1 MKKKLLILLA
11 FVAFSVNAQTTYNL
25 DWHTNFL
32 SPATDLTI
40 IQGDTV
46 IWTWTD
52 ALPHTVQNNTG
63 SVETF
68 GSATLTGIGQTF
80 MHTFTVVGTNPYFC
94 GIHGAN
100 SMSGVIT
107 VDPNLGLE
115 ELSKLPSKFSIYPNP
130 SVSTLNIDVPNL
142 INDGFKLEV
151 FDVLG
156 KKIHLQ
162 NLNALTSVIDI
173 TKWNSGLYLVRI
185 TSKDNSIAF
194 TKRFVK
200 L

>member
-1 MKKKLLILLA
+1 MKKKLLILFA
-11 FVAFSVNAQTTYNL
+11 FVAFNVNAQTTYNL

-40 IQGDTV
+40 EVGDTV
-46 IWTWTD
+46 TWTWTD
-52 ALPHTVQNNTG
+52 DLPHTVENNTG
-63 SVETF
+63 SVEVF
-68 GSATLTGIGQTF
+68 SSGTLTGIGQTF
-80 MHTFTVVGTNPYFC
+80 SYTFTVLGENPYFC

-100 SMSGVIT
+100 SMSGIIT
-107 VDPNLGLE
+107 VVADLGLDQQN
-115 ELSKLPSKFSIYPNP
+115 KLPSKFSIYPNP

-151 FDVLG
+151 FNVLG

>member
-25 DWHTNFL
+25 DWHTSFL
-32 SPATDLTI
+32 SPDTDLTI
-40 IQGDTV
+40 ELGDTV
-46 IWTWTD
+46 TWTWTD
-52 ALPHTVQNNTG
+52 DLPHTVENNTG

-68 GSATLTGIGQTF
+68 SSGTLTGVGQTYSY
-80 MHTFTVVGTNPYFC
+80 TFTVLGANPYFC

-100 SMSGVIT
+100 SMSGIIT
-107 VDPNLGLE
+107 VVTDLGVE
-115 ELSKLPSKFSIYPNP
+115 TFKDFTPKFSLYPNP
-130 SVSTLNIDVPNL
+130 SVSTLNIDIPTLVE
-142 INDGFKLEV
+142 DGLKLEV

-162 NLNALTSVIDI
+162 NLNALTSVINI
-173 TKWNSGLYLVRI
+173 SKWNSGLYLVRI
-185 TSKDNSIAF
+185 TSADNSIAF

>member
-1 MKKKLLILLA
+1 MKKKLLILLV
-11 FVAFSVNAQTTYNL
+11 FVALSVNAQTTYNL
-25 DWHTNFL
+25 DWHTSFL

-40 IQGDTV
+40 ELGDTV
-46 IWTWTD
+46 TWTWTD
-52 ALPHTVQNNTG
+52 AFSHTVQNNTG

-68 GSATLTGIGQTF
+68 TSGTLTGVGQTF
-80 MHTFTVVGTNPYFC
+80 SYTFTVLGANPYFC

-100 SMSGVIT
+100 SMSGTIT
-107 VDPNLGLE
+107 VVTDLGVE
-115 ELSKLPSKFSIYPNP
+115 TFKDSPAKFSIYPNP
-130 SVSTLNIDVPNL
+130 SVSTLNIDIPTLVE
-142 INDGFKLEV
+142 DGLKLEV

-156 KKIHLQ
+156 KKIHIQ
-162 NLNALTSVIDI
+162 NLNALTSEINI

-185 TSKDNSIAF
+185 TSADNSITL